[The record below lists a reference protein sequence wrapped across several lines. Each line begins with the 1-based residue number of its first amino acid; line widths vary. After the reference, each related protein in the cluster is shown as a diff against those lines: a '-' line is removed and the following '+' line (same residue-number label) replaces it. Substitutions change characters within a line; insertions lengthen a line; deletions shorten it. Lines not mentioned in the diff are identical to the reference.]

1 MSEFARRPGSD
12 NILYRLVISFTVIL
26 LSITQFVSGAL
37 QDEILLIVHNREI
50 TKKEF
55 LYYFHKNNQPINEA
69 TIKDFLK
76 LFIDFQLK
84 VAQATDER
92 LYGNIGFITELTDYR
107 KQLAAPYLTDKE
119 KEEEFVNE
127 AIQRLQSEFNA
138 SHILIRLDPGSQSRD
153 TLTAYTHAMQIRDCL
168 INGESFARLAIAE
181 SDDPLVA
188 KDSGDLGYLTA
199 FQTEYPFETAVFSL
213 APGEI
218 SMPVRTKSGY
228 HIIKLNEKR
237 EASGTIMNEQEVKEL
252 IYKAKDKRAETIRN
266 AFVEK
271 LKSYW
276 DFRENLDA
284 LEIIYELTDERV
296 FKGNWIPPANQTFND
311 TLFYIDKKGLTQQK
325 FIEFISDY
333 ETDNREMSIKEY
345 IFSLY
350 RQFVSSS
357 LIRYEN
363 YKLEEKY
370 PEFRFQLQE
379 YRDAMLLEAITRKQV
394 LSKAESDRAGMGKFY
409 SDNIKNY
416 MWGERLY
423 ADICFTS
430 NKKVAER
437 GARLIAKMLNNKD
450 TGINQMLTQINT
462 VNNKPYL
469 TAKRGTFSR
478 GDHPLIDQIIWKK
491 GVSGIKQIQGKYQFA
506 VVYDILKPEV
516 KNLDEVYDTVFNDY
530 KNYLMDKWI
539 EELRNTYR
547 VEINQEVLS
556 SIK

>member
-1 MSEFARRPGSD
+1 MYRPL
-12 NILYRLVISFTVIL
+12 ICFIVIL
-26 LSITQFVSGAL
+26 FSIPKLVFGAP
-37 QDEILLIVHNREI
+37 QDEILLIVHNRDI
-50 TKKEF
+50 TKEEF
-55 LYYFHKNNQPINEA
+55 LYYFNKNNQPLNDA
-69 TIKDFLK
+69 TVKDFLE
-76 LFIDFQLK
+76 LFINFQLK

-92 LYGNIGFITELTDYR
+92 LYANIEFITELTDYR

-119 KEEEFVNE
+119 KEDEFVNE

-138 SHILIRLDPGSQSRD
+138 SHILIRLDSVSQPRD
-153 TLTAYTHAMQIRDCL
+153 TLKVYAQAIQMRDRL
-168 INGESFARLAIAE
+168 VNGESFTRLAIAE
-181 SDDPLVA
+181 SDDPLVI
-188 KDSGDLGYLTA
+188 KDSGNLGFLTA
-199 FQTEYPFETAVFSL
+199 FQTEYPFETAVFSM

-228 HIIKLNEKR
+228 HIIRLNERR
-237 EASGTIMNEQEVKEL
+237 EASGTIKNKQEIKEL

-276 DFRENLDA
+276 DFRENLVA
-284 LEIIYELTDERV
+284 LEIICKLADERV
-296 FKGNWIPPANQTFND
+296 FNGNWTPPADRAFND

-333 ETDNREMSIKEY
+333 ETDNRDMSIKEY

-350 RQFVSSS
+350 GQFVSSS

-379 YRDAMLLEAITRKQV
+379 YRDAMLLVAITRQKV
-394 LSKAESDRAGMGKFY
+394 LLKAESDRAGMEKFY
-409 SDNIKNY
+409 TENLTNY

-423 ADICFTS
+423 ADICSAT
-430 NKKVAER
+430 NKKAAER
-437 GARLIAKMLNNKD
+437 GTRLISKMLNSEVKD
-450 TGINQMLTQINT
+450 INQVLTQINK
-462 VNNKPYL
+462 VKNEPYL

-478 GDHPLIDQIIWKK
+478 GDHPLIDQIVWKK
-491 GVSGIKQIQGKYQFA
+491 GVSVIKQIQGQYQFA
-506 VVYDILKPEV
+506 VIYDILQPEV

-539 EELRNTYR
+539 EELRNIYR